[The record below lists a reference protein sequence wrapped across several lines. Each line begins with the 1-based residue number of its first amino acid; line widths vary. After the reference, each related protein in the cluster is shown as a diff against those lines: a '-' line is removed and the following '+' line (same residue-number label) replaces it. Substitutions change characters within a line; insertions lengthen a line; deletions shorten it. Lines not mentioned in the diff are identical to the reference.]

1 MATTLVTAPRIQ
13 TIISS
18 GNRIEI
24 NSTETTIRNN
34 LTTTVGTGTPVSTEV
49 IRNEIQDTTAIINAL
64 GNPGPRGEPGADGAP
79 GANSLLELV
88 DVDSVPPRDGNSLVW
103 NAARNKFEFR
113 TLDGS
118 AIPDEEMIFSK
129 RIDFV
134 GDDIIYRGEATVGS
148 LDDSPVW
155 RIRLITMAPDGDVS
169 EKYAGGLANF
179 DRAWTQRA
187 TYTFS

>member
-34 LTTTVGTGTPVSTEV
+34 LTTTLGTGTPVSTE
-49 IRNEIQDTTAIINAL
+49 IIKNQIEDSASIINAL
-64 GNPGPRGEPGADGAP
+64 GAPGPRGEPGADGAP

-88 DVDSVPPRDGNSLVW
+88 DVDTVPPQDGNSLVW
-103 NAARNKFEFR
+103 NSARNKFEFR
-113 TLDGS
+113 TIDGS
-118 AIPDEEMIFSK
+118 TIPDEEMIFSK

-134 GDDIIYRGEATVGS
+134 GDEIIYRGEASVGS

-169 EKYAGGLANF
+169 EKYAGGLATF
-179 DRAWTQRA
+179 DKIWTQRS
-187 TYTFS
+187 TYQFS